1 MTRAAA
7 QAERIGLEHTAEF
20 CRILRSVPL
29 AGKSY
34 LACLAEL
41 MDGLATRSDASAVCA
56 PPRAAPRPRVARPD
70 ALRAARQL
78 PEEAKEFVR
87 GFIKSQRVW
96 IKTMERMGVAA

>member
-1 MTRAAA
+1 MPRRAHGRPRHAQRRVGGVRPAPRCAAA
-7 QAERIGLEHTAEF
+7 
-20 CRILRSVPL
+20 
-29 AGKSY
+29 
-34 LACLAEL
+34 
-41 MDGLATRSDASAVCA
+41 
-56 PPRAAPRPRVARPD
+56 RVARPD

>member
-56 PPRAAPRPRVARPD
+56 PSRAAPRRAWRGLTRC
-70 ALRAARQL
+70 AAAAR
-78 PEEAKEFVR
+78 
-87 GFIKSQRVW
+87 G
-96 IKTMERMGVAA
+96 G